1 MLELKSSSREAP
13 LLDLEAEDGG
23 HASASQSP
31 EVPGLASQTSSAEL
45 DASTCS
51 SLNLDRFFV
60 PDATFRENVAA
71 CQSGKRLRAGRT
83 AVKVGF
89 DSKAESVKVLGEVLK
104 VSPDQDEGSTASSPR
119 SPKANRLKRSSTG
132 NFREVEELGADL
144 EIHDRNLPIHF
155 VGQIFDDKD
164 FAVFS
169 TTFTTHHGEVQHMPQ
184 NLHKS
189 KHLRHHTRSAS
200 ELSAERSRAR
210 CWQRCCSPDP
220 GRACTWPTYLFSL
233 LCSGFTFPEDGLLKD
248 RLFFQADNPD
258 EEEVGGSSQS
268 SFQAPSGSALDIEKD
283 ENKYVARVV
292 YKGSWVAGLAEAV
305 CGAATNGID
314 LFNNVIYIGPLWKG
328 GSLASSRYL
337 LGFFVTWVIL
347 LLEQCLTCFRV
358 AENDMYRVP
367 NSEELG
373 LKVRPPDRSS
383 ADDCRPT
390 NAAQLEPLS
399 APTGF
404 RRLMHALGFGGAD
417 ATTPPAEQ
425 KDISSPVQKGMYLF
439 HLYNH
444 FILAFFMVPSTL
456 TDLPTLLHPRGQIG
470 RLFAKNGA
478 RLCVLGNWHSEHHED
493 CDRIRF
499 HHRTLPSALFVKG
512 ILVFWQLGEVFANGI
527 NVPASTYIVAG
538 FKLVLMVFKIF
549 RWLRVLHWRI
559 SLRHYIVA
567 RWGSALRRRSLE
579 VLIEMKPG
587 HSFKE
592 IENRVKELLKK
603 SLKDRITQEELDHI
617 KKRIR
622 KIKDIQRCPQ
632 GGPLIPCKVQPREN
646 NEQPESCKKC
656 HVTLE
661 RGTKVPLGCQVC
673 DYYVCSACE
682 KAWRSEK
689 TGDLHKTRIERR
701 MVYLGTTKSKFITTD
716 EEFREN
722 LAEEWREAEE
732 FRDEVKRI
740 QSETNEQLVAECRTG
755 KDIFQE
761 DVRLNLSTD
770 PSVDI
775 SAFPILNGTMPA
787 GTTKENLAVFT
798 FYGWTDLVGVY
809 VGMYLQHFADL
820 KVPVRERRW
829 LLLAEIWVPR
839 HRVWMWSITLL
850 VTAILYFGPE
860 PMPILLDFWSHL
872 QKLVIVPILGFLHL
886 SSPSSSVAAAS
897 QELEKEAVLEQ
908 FKGVLS
914 SAPLA
919 INPGL
924 LSGELQKMSAEAL
937 HQLLH
942 LVSHAQA
949 NPQP

>member
-1 MLELKSSSREAP
+1 M
-13 LLDLEAEDGG
+13 
-23 HASASQSP
+23 
-31 EVPGLASQTSSAEL
+31 
-45 DASTCS
+45 
-51 SLNLDRFFV
+51 

-71 CQSGKRLRAGRT
+71 CQSAKRLRSGRT

-89 DSKAESVKVLGEVLK
+89 DSKPESVKVLGEVLK
-104 VSPDQDEGSTASSPR
+104 VSPDQDEEGSTASSPR
-119 SPKANRLKRSSTG
+119 SPKAKGYKRSDTG
-132 NFREVEELGADL
+132 HFREVAELGAD
-144 EIHDRNLPIHF
+144 IQVHDKNLPIHF
-155 VGQIFDDKD
+155 VGQIFDDRD
-164 FAVFS
+164 FAVYS
-169 TTFTTHHGEVQHMPQ
+169 TTFTTHHGEVKNMPQ

-189 KHLRHHTRSAS
+189 KHIRHHTRSES
-200 ELSAERSRAR
+200 ELSAERAR
-210 CWQRCCSPDP
+210 CWRRCCSLDP
-220 GRACTWPTYLFSL
+220 GKACSWPAYLFSL

-248 RLFFQADNPD
+248 RLIFQADDPD
-258 EEEVGGSSQS
+258 EEEVGTPSQS
-268 SFQAPSGSALDIEKD
+268 SFQVPAGSALDIEKG

-292 YKGSWVAGLAEAV
+292 YKGSWVAGLAETV

-314 LFNNVIYIGPLWKG
+314 LFNNVIYVGPLWKG

-367 NSEELG
+367 NAAELG
-373 LKVRPPDRSS
+373 LKEGGRRRAPTSTTALGDSERLS
-383 ADDCRPT
+383 ADNCRPK
-390 NAAQLEPLS
+390 NAEPLEPLS
-399 APTGF
+399 APTRF
-404 RRLMHALGFGGAD
+404 RRLMNALGFGGAD
-417 ATTPPAEQ
+417 ATTPPAQQ
-425 KDISSPVQKGMYLF
+425 KDIGSPVQKGMYLF

-579 VLIEMKPG
+579 VLIEMEPG
-587 HSFKE
+587 HSFKK
-592 IENRVKELLKK
+592 IENRVKELLEE
-603 SLKDRITQEELDHI
+603 SLKNRITPEELHHI

-622 KIKDIQRCPQ
+622 KIEAIQRCCR
-632 GGPLIPCKVQPREN
+632 GGPLIPCKVQ
-646 NEQPESCKKC
+646 QPESCKGKEC
-656 HVTLE
+656 NATLE
-661 RGTKVPLGCQVC
+661 RGTKVALGCQVC
-673 DYYVCSACE
+673 NFYVCSNCE
-682 KAWRSEK
+682 KEWRSEK
-689 TGDLHKTRIERR
+689 TSNLHKTQIERR
-701 MVYLGTTKSKFITTD
+701 MVYLGTNKSKLIETD
-716 EEFREN
+716 VKFRDN
-722 LAEEWREAEE
+722 LADEWREAEE
-732 FRDEVKRI
+732 FRDKVRRI

-770 PSVDI
+770 PSVVDI
-775 SAFPILNGTMPA
+775 AAFPILNGTMPA
-787 GTTKENLAVFT
+787 GTTKENLAVFN

-809 VGMYLQHFADL
+809 VGMYMQHFADL

-839 HRVWMWSITLL
+839 HRVWMWGITLL

-872 QKLVIVPILGFLHL
+872 QKLVIAPILGFLHL
-886 SSPSSSVAAAS
+886 SSPSSSAAAAS

-914 SAPLA
+914 STPLA
-919 INPGL
+919 ISPGL

-942 LVSHAQA
+942 LVSHAQSS
-949 NPQP
+949 PKP